1 MRRLLLDT
9 SDLIN
14 VLEHK
19 RPITPDALENRLISR
34 DAALVLTFT
43 TVLEFVAPVVSTGDF
58 LYFRP
63 LLQRLEHMPILFLS
77 NGHVPMQELKH
88 AAEVFVGQAEYS
100 SIDPY
105 VQRWD
110 ETVQLPGE
118 SLLKQVVGLR
128 IDEAVHMIWKSNP
141 AAISG
146 HVKHTGALRKV
157 VKEDRS
163 RRPAA
168 RVSQEENFP
177 NTIRKHLQR
186 SQIYG
191 FVMPENRTEPFAN
204 WIYSDPRR
212 CPGLRL
218 SYDLYHSKLANIGDQ
233 PKSGDISDQSLA
245 QCLPYVDAISVDRRT
260 GAYLRDVCQR
270 LETRN
275 PALGY
280 SAKIRSGLKEMLLK
294 DL

>member
-14 VLEHK
+14 VLERK
-19 RPITPDALENRLISR
+19 QPITPDALEDLLISR
-34 DAALVLTFT
+34 NAALVLTFT
-43 TVLEFVAPVVSTGDF
+43 TVLEFVAPVAKTGDF
-58 LYFRP
+58 LHFRP
-63 LLQRLEHMPILFLS
+63 LLQRLEHMPVLFLS

-88 AAEVFVGQAEYS
+88 AAEVFVEEAEYS

-118 SLLKQVVGLR
+118 SLLKQVVGFR
-128 IDEAVHMIWKSNP
+128 IDDAVYEIWKTNP

-146 HVKHTGALRKV
+146 HVRHTATLRKV
-157 VKEDRS
+157 VAEDRY
-163 RRPAA
+163 RPSPRA
-168 RVSQEENFP
+168 SQEENFP
-177 NTIRKHLQR
+177 NKIRKDLQR
-186 SQIYG
+186 SQRYG
-191 FVMPENRTEPFAN
+191 FTLPEDRVELFAN
-204 WIYSDPRR
+204 WIYSDARR

-218 SYDLYHSKLANIGDQ
+218 SYDLYHSKLADIVDQ
-233 PKSGDISDQSLA
+233 PKSGDISDHSLA
-245 QCLPYVDAISVDRRT
+245 QCLPYVDAISVDKRT
-260 GAYLRDVCQR
+260 GAYLRRVCQR

-280 SAKIRSGLKEMLLK
+280 SAKIRVGLKEMLLK